1 MRISNFLRYMD
12 GPGGRRSQNGKIQ
25 VRFFSDFSE
34 QIKTKKVLEENWRCR
49 QIIEESFAIF
59 REWIWKV

>member
-1 MRISNFLRYMD
+1 MD

-49 QIIEESFAIF
+49 QIIEESFVIF
-59 REWIWKV
+59 RVWIWKV